1 LKYLTIGL
9 TRFGHEVSI
18 DVGDLGSY
26 HVNVPVSG
34 HAVSLCGER
43 RMIATPE
50 CGAVFTPH
58 EHSLIPLWGADATQI
73 CIKIDRAGLESELAH
88 ILGHPVDKHVRF
100 DLEMDLT
107 SRAGARWL
115 SMVELLIETVD
126 DLRAVPGG
134 RANHVEYLER
144 SVISGLLVLQPH
156 SMTCQVYAPA
166 EVRNP
171 RAVQKVLYHI
181 ESVPGSQFTLSDL
194 AVVAGISSRQL
205 QHLFCERFG
214 MSPMAYVRQLRLD
227 GVRRD
232 LQRAVDGTK
241 VGGVAFR
248 WGFNHLGRFA
258 QHYARKFG
266 ESPSQTLRPALKT

>member
-1 LKYLTIGL
+1 
-9 TRFGHEVSI
+9 
-18 DVGDLGSY
+18 
-26 HVNVPVSG
+26 
-34 HAVSLCGER
+34 
-43 RMIATPE
+43 
-50 CGAVFTPH
+50 
-58 EHSLIPLWGADATQI
+58 
-73 CIKIDRAGLESELAH
+73 
-88 ILGHPVDKHVRF
+88 
-100 DLEMDLT
+100 MDLT

-205 QHLFCERFG
+205 QHLFRERFG

-241 VGGVAFR
+241 VGDVAFR